1 MNTLTRLLVLT
12 TVALLIAAVPSIEGN
27 SSGKH
32 SQAGSGCGCHS
43 NMGGVT
49 VSHNFPSS
57 YAPGATYS
65 IQVAFQ
71 GTGNP
76 SGGGFNVEVSQGQL
90 MNPGSGVQVNQQGS
104 SATHTTS
111 GAIVWSVDW
120 MAPMGGTGATV
131 VDIAVMETNG
141 NGANSG
147 DSWATT
153 QVTVPEGLP
162 PNDAPV
168 VSNVLISP
176 SPDAAATESLTL
188 TYTYSDNDSDPESGQ
203 TTLHWYVDGAHKTAH
218 NGKTTIQPAD
228 TQAGEKWK
236 VQVTPHDGLEFG
248 NSVMSNEVLIGDVDS
263 DGDGVLDGQDA
274 FPDDAN
280 ETADSDNDGVGDNAD
295 DFPLDGTETTDT
307 DGDGVGDNTDLFD
320 DDPTQSSDTD
330 GDGYGDN
337 ATGTNGDA
345 FPNDGS
351 EWADSDGDGVGDNSD
366 AFPNDAT
373 ETLDS
378 DGDGMGDNEQAVLEA
393 RLAQEEE
400 EAAAAQQQM
409 LIAIGVIMILITA
422 AVVVVLRKRMATDED
437 VPKDFAAGG
446 MPPGLPDTGAQPGL
460 PDMSA
465 QPASVAS
472 EPVVEP
478 MAAQPEPV
486 AAPAEPSVVQQWTDE
501 NGNTWRVMTDGTN
514 RWWNGTDWQ
523 KV

>member
-1 MNTLTRLLVLT
+1 MNALARLLTLT
-12 TVALLIAAVPSIEGN
+12 TVLLLIAAVPSIEGN

-32 SQAGSGCGCHS
+32 SQASSGCGCHS

-65 IQVAFQ
+65 VQVAFQ
-71 GTGNP
+71 GTSNP

-120 MAPMGGTGATV
+120 MAPMGGTGAAI
-131 VDIAVMETNG
+131 VDIAVMEING

-147 DSWATT
+147 DGWATT
-153 QVTVPEGLP
+153 QVTIPEGLP

-168 VSNVLISP
+168 VSNVLVSP
-176 SPDAAATESLTL
+176 SPEAATTESMTL

-203 TTLHWYVDGAHKTAH
+203 TTLHWYVDGTHKTAH
-218 NGKTTIQPAD
+218 NGKTTIQSSD
-228 TQAGEKWK
+228 TKAGEKWK
-236 VQVTPHDGLEFG
+236 VEVTPHDGLEFG
-248 NSVMSNEVLIGDVDS
+248 TSVFSNEVLIGDVDS

-274 FPDDAN
+274 FPDDAS
-280 ETADSDNDGVGDNAD
+280 ESADSD
-295 DFPLDGTETTDT
+295 
-307 DGDGVGDNTDLFD
+307 
-320 DDPTQSSDTD
+320 S
-330 GDGYGDN
+330 
-337 ATGTNGDA
+337 
-345 FPNDGS
+345 
-351 EWADSDGDGVGDNSD
+351 
-366 AFPNDAT
+366 
-373 ETLDS
+373 
-378 DGDGMGDNEQAVLEA
+378 DGMGDNEQAVLEA
-393 RLAQEEE
+393 QLAKEEE
-400 EAAAAQQQM
+400 EAEAAAQQRM
-409 LIAIGVIMILITA
+409 LIGVGVGMIVITA
-422 AVVVVLRKRMATDED
+422 LVVVVLRKRIAKEED

-446 MPPGLPDTGAQPGL
+446 MPPGMPDMSAQPGM

-465 QPASVAS
+465 QPASSVTSEPVEETVAVQ
-472 EPVVEP
+472 PVVEP
-478 MAAQPEPV
+478 LAAQPEPTM
-486 AAPAEPSVVQQWTDE
+486 APAEPSVVQQWTDE